1 MENLHF
7 STPIKKIRF
16 RGDLNQFNFDNSAIE
31 DLNDEDDD
39 WSRNEEKHKGKQN
52 SVNITT

>member
-31 DLNDEDDD
+31 DLNDEEDDKD
-39 WSRNEEKHKGKQN
+39 WRNEEKYKGKGKY
-52 SVNITT
+52 I